1 MNRALVFTVFGRE
14 GIIFVEVF
22 TYYFQ
27 MCAGN

>member
-1 MNRALVFTVFGRE
+1 VFTVFGRQ
-14 GIIFVEVF
+14 GIIFVEVI